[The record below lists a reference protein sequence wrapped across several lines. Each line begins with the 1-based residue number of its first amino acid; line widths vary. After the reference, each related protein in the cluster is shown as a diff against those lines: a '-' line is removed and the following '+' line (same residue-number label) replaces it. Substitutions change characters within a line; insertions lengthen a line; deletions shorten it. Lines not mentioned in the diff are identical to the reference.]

1 MNHEHSQAELQALID
16 LAAELL
22 RLEDRDAIL
31 DTVVQRSLEILHG
44 ERGFLVLQRGED
56 LSLKVVRGWSREEL
70 EGDREP
76 ISRSIVADVRRRRE
90 PVLIEDA
97 LGDERFAELD
107 SVLRKGIRSVLAAPL
122 TVDGELE
129 GVLYLE
135 SRSIDHLF
143 GEQQL
148 DLFLR
153 ILDLSSRV
161 LGICL
166 RQLLLEERNALL
178 ENDLLQRHQF
188 PGILTGDPA
197 FLKLLE
203 TVAQVAPS
211 DLPVLVQGA
220 TGTGKE
226 LIVRALHI
234 NSKRSRRRL
243 LTVNCGAVSPAL
255 LESELFGHMR
265 GAFTGAHRDKE
276 GIIASADGGSVFLD
290 EIGEMPKELQ
300 VKILRTLQFGE
311 VQPVGSA
318 RPRMVDVRF
327 FAATNRDLEEE
338 VQAARFRED
347 LLYRLNA
354 ITLELPPLKERPGDI
369 LPLFHHFVHREA
381 ERGNLP
387 VPRVTRRLEAA
398 LTEHTWPGNVR
409 DLENEARRLVALTPE
424 GMPLTVD
431 NLSRR
436 IRAELPEEPG
446 GLPTL
451 EQAERELVRHHL
463 EEAGGNRSQAARTL
477 GVSREGL
484 RKKMLRLGIG

>member
-1 MNHEHSQAELQALID
+1 LNHEHSQAELQALLD

-22 RLEDRDAIL
+22 RLEDKDAIL
-31 DTVVQRSLEILHG
+31 DTVVRRSLEILHG
-44 ERGFLVLQRGED
+44 ERGFLVLQRGQD
-56 LSLKVVRGWSREEL
+56 QSLKVVRGWSREEL
-70 EGDREP
+70 EGVGEP
-76 ISRSIVADVRRRRE
+76 ISRSIVADVRRRKE
-90 PVLIEDA
+90 PVLVEDA

-107 SVLRKGIRSVLAAPL
+107 SVLRQGIRSVLAAPL
-122 TVDGELE
+122 HVEGALE

-135 SRSIDHLF
+135 SRSIAHLF
-143 GEQQL
+143 GERQL

-161 LGICL
+161 LEICL

-178 ENDLLQRHQF
+178 EGNFLERHRF
-188 PGILTGDPA
+188 PGILTNDPA
-197 FLKLLE
+197 FLKILE

-211 DLPVLVQGA
+211 DLPVLVQGP

-226 LIVRALHI
+226 LIVRALHV
-234 NSKRSRRRL
+234 NSQRSRRRL
-243 LTVNCGAVSPAL
+243 STVNCGAVSPTL
-255 LESELFGHMR
+255 LESELFGHVR
-265 GAFTGAHRDKE
+265 GAFTGAHQDKE
-276 GIIASADGGSVFLD
+276 GIIPAADGGSVFLD

-311 VQPVGSA
+311 VQPVGSV
-318 RPRMVDVRF
+318 RPRTVDVRF

-338 VQAARFRED
+338 VRAGRFRED

-354 ITLELPPLKERPGDI
+354 ITLELPPLKERPADI
-369 LPLFHHFVHREA
+369 LPLFHHFVEREA
-381 ERGNLP
+381 ERGGRS
-387 VPRVTRRLEAA
+387 VPRITGRLEAA
-398 LTEHTWPGNVR
+398 LAEHTWPGNVR

-436 IRAELPEEPG
+436 IRTALPEEPG
-446 GLPTL
+446 ALPTL
-451 EQAERELVRHHL
+451 EQAERRLVQQHL

-484 RKKMLRLGIG
+484 RKKMLRLGIE